1 LVYKSKID
9 VDFVK
14 IEIDIELV
22 NQLIFGFKKKLNN
35 DSHYTHFVTAVGRF
49 ILCCRKS
56 RLMGIGVCCCCCCR
70 RLDGDDSLMM

>member
-22 NQLIFGFKKKLNN
+22 IESTDFWIKKN
-35 DSHYTHFVTAVGRF
+35 
-49 ILCCRKS
+49 
-56 RLMGIGVCCCCCCR
+56 
-70 RLDGDDSLMM
+70 